1 MSAKYLA
8 QLLDSIAKSEG
19 FVEYEI
25 ESKAGSSH
33 GDNFLGK
40 FFHQNVLQQKKKLK
54 KKHSHCFWFI

>member
-19 FVEYEI
+19 FVEFEI

-33 GDNFLGK
+33 GDNFLGNFSIK
-40 FFHQNVLQQKKKLK
+40 IIFKRQKKK
-54 KKHSHCFWFI
+54 

>member
-19 FVEYEI
+19 FVEFEI

-33 GDNFLGK
+33 GDNFLGN
-40 FFHQNVLQQKKKLK
+40 FYNQNDLQQTKKRDI
-54 KKHSHCFWFI
+54 FIATIIQFI